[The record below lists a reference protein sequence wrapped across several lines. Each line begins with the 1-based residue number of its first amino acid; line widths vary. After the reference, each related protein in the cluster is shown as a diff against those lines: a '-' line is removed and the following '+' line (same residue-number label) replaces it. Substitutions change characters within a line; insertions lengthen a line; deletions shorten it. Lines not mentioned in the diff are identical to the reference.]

1 MEAVTNQMFFSRTT
15 CRLCKTEVKTA
26 VALEPLS
33 VISPNVGRVQK
44 VTETAST
51 DLCRCPSCG
60 FLQIPTIVNP
70 EMQYTNY
77 RYVTGISVGLRE
89 HFKELID
96 HLAKLG
102 EIKNG
107 TSVVEIGSN
116 DGSLLTHAKALG
128 AKVLGIDPAKAIAQ
142 AATAAGIPTIG
153 DFFTGA
159 KAAQIAAEHGKADL
173 MIANNVVANLDD
185 LDDFFDGIAALL
197 SPKGVFVLETQYA
210 LDVVE
215 KFLLDVIYLEHV
227 SYFAVAPLAA
237 YLEKRGMELVDA
249 ERIAPKGGSIR
260 FYIQHKNGGRAV
272 NARVATRIAEE
283 NNFGLYAEPAYAAF
297 AKRVEDTGAAIR
309 ERLTQ
314 ARAKTGR
321 ALVFGSSVGCDAL
334 IRYFKLG
341 SLIDA
346 VFDDT
351 PLTNVIRTQ
360 EADIP
365 VLAGMQLINEQPSD
379 VLVLSWRFMEH
390 IATKQGEYLAR
401 GGRFYRAL
409 PDLAY
414 SENSSAEQPLRAM
427 AG

>member
-1 MEAVTNQMFFSRTT
+1 MESVSNEMFFSRTA

-44 VTETAST
+44 VAQTAST
-51 DLCRCPSCG
+51 DLCRCPKCG

-77 RYVTGISVGLRE
+77 RYVTGISVGLSQ
-89 HFKELID
+89 HFKELVD
-96 HLAKLG
+96 HLAALG
-102 EIKNG
+102 EIKSG

-128 AKVLGIDPAKAIAQ
+128 AKVLGIDPAKAIAK
-142 AATAAGIPTIG
+142 AATEAGIPTIG

-159 KAAQIAAEHGKADL
+159 KATQVAAEHGKADL
-173 MIANNVVANLDD
+173 LIANNVVANLDD
-185 LDDFFDGIAALL
+185 LDDFFDGVAALL
-197 SPKGVFVLETQYA
+197 APKGVFVLETQYA
-210 LDVVE
+210 LDVIE
-215 KFLLDVIYLEHV
+215 KFLLDVVYLEHV
-227 SYFAVAPLAA
+227 SYFAIAPLKS
-237 YLEKRGMELVDA
+237 YLEGRGMELVDA

-260 FYIQHKNGGRAV
+260 FYIQHKNGGRTI
-272 NARVATRIAEE
+272 NANVEKRIAEE
-283 NNFGLYAEPAYAAF
+283 KAFGLYTEAAYVTF
-297 AKRVEDTGAAIR
+297 AKRMEETGAAIR
-309 ERLTQ
+309 QRLEQ
-314 ARAKTGR
+314 ARAETGR

-351 PLTNVIRTQ
+351 PLTNVIRV
-360 EADIP
+360 EENDIP
-365 VLAGMQLINEQPSD
+365 VLTGKQLVNEQPSD
-379 VLVLSWRFMEH
+379 VLVLSWRYLEN
-390 IATKQGEYLAR
+390 IAAKQGEYIAR

-414 SENSSAEQPLRAM
+414 AEAHADQPLKTM

>member
-1 MEAVTNQMFFSRTT
+1 MESVTKEMFFSRTA

-26 VALEPLS
+26 VALPPLS

-44 VTETAST
+44 IAETAST
-51 DLCRCPSCG
+51 DICRCPSCG

-107 TSVVEIGSN
+107 TSIVEIGSN
-116 DGSLLTHAKALG
+116 DGSLLTHGKALG
-128 AKVLGIDPAKAIAQ
+128 AKVLGVDPAKAIAK
-142 AATAAGIPTIG
+142 AATEAGIPTIG

-159 KAAQIAAEHGKADL
+159 KATQIAAEHGKADL

-197 SPKGVFVLETQYA
+197 STKGVFVLETQYA
-210 LDVVE
+210 LDVIE
-215 KFLLDVIYLEHV
+215 KFLLDVVYLEHV
-227 SYFAVAPLAA
+227 SYFAVAPLKS
-237 YLEKRGMELVDA
+237 YLEKRDMELVDA

-260 FYIQHKNGGRAV
+260 FYIQHKNGGRQV
-272 NARVATRIAEE
+272 CPNVEKRIAEE
-283 NNFGLYAEPAYAAF
+283 KAFGLYAQPAYAAF
-297 AKRVEDTGAAIR
+297 AKRVEETGAAIR
-309 ERLTQ
+309 QRLIQ
-314 ARAKTGR
+314 ARTKTGR
-321 ALVFGSSVGCDAL
+321 ALAFGSSVGCDAM

-341 SLIDA
+341 TLIDA

-365 VLAGMQLINEQPSD
+365 VLAGLQLINEQPSD
-379 VLVLSWRFMEH
+379 VLVLSWRYLEN
-390 IATKQGEYLAR
+390 IAAKQSEYIAR

-414 SENSSAEQPLRAM
+414 GDAHAGQPAQAM

>member
-1 MEAVTNQMFFSRTT
+1 MESVSNDMFFTRSA

-26 VALEPLS
+26 VALAPLS

-51 DLCRCPSCG
+51 DLCRCPKCG

-77 RYVTGISVGLRE
+77 RYVTGISVGLSD
-89 HFKELID
+89 HFKTLLD
-96 HLAKLG
+96 HLAALG
-102 EIKNG
+102 DIKKG
-107 TSVVEIGSN
+107 TALVEIGSN
-116 DGSLLTHAKALG
+116 DGSLLKHAKAMG
-128 AKVLGIDPAKAIAQ
+128 AKVLGVDPAKAIAK
-142 AATAAGIPTIG
+142 AATEAGVPTIG

-159 KAAQIAAEHGKADL
+159 KAKQIAAEHGKADL

-197 SPKGVFVLETQYA
+197 APKGVFILETQYG

-227 SYFAVAPLAA
+227 SYFAVAPLKS
-237 YLEKRGMELVDA
+237 YLEARGMELVDA

-260 FYIQHKNGGRAV
+260 FHIQHKNGGRTV
-272 NARVATRIAEE
+272 RPNVEKRIAEE
-283 NNFGLYAEPAYAAF
+283 NAFGLYSDAAYAAF
-297 AKRVEDTGAAIR
+297 AKRVEETGAAIR
-309 ERLTQ
+309 KRLEES
-314 ARAKTGR
+314 RKKTGR
-321 ALVFGSSVGCDAL
+321 ALAFGSSVGCDAL

-341 SLIDA
+341 GLIDA

-360 EADIP
+360 EANIP
-365 VLAGMQLINEQPSD
+365 VLHGSQLINEQPAD
-379 VLVLSWRFMEH
+379 VLVLSWRYQEN
-390 IATKQGEYLAR
+390 IARKQGEYLAR

-414 SENSSAEQPLRAM
+414 AEANADAPLKA
-427 AG
+427 AC

>member
-1 MEAVTNQMFFSRTT
+1 MEAVNTEMFFTRTA

-44 VTETAST
+44 VAQTAST

-89 HFKELID
+89 HFKELIE
-96 HLAKLG
+96 HLAKQG

-107 TSVVEIGSN
+107 TSVIEVGSN

-128 AKVLGIDPAKAIAQ
+128 AKVLGIDPAKAIAK
-142 AATAAGIPTIG
+142 AATDVGIPTIG

-159 KAAQIAAEHGKADL
+159 KATHIAAEHGKADL

-210 LDVVE
+210 LDVIE

-227 SYFAVAPLAA
+227 SYFAVAPLKS
-237 YLEKRGMELVDA
+237 YLEARGMELVDA

-260 FYIQHKNGGRAV
+260 FYIQHKNGGRSVHANV
-272 NARVATRIAEE
+272 QKRIAEE
-283 NNFGLYAEPAYAAF
+283 NTFGLYADPVYAAF
-297 AKRVEDTGAAIR
+297 AKRVEETGAAIR
-309 ERLTQ
+309 KRLEQ
-314 ARAKTGR
+314 ARAKNGR

-351 PLTNVIRTQ
+351 PLTNVIRVQ
-360 EADIP
+360 EANIP
-365 VLAGMQLINEQPSD
+365 VLMGAQLINEQPSD
-379 VLVLSWRFMEH
+379 IVVLSWRFMEN
-390 IATKQGEYLAR
+390 IAAKQGDFIAR

-414 SENSSAEQPLRAM
+414 SEAHPDQNLRA